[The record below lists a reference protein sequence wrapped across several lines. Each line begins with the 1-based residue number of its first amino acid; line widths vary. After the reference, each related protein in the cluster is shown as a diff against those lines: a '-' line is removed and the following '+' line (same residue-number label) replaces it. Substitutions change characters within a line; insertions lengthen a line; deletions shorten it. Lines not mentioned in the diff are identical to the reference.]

1 MGFGYFSPGQYLFKK
16 GDSGEYF
23 YIVLH
28 GKVDLF
34 LTNPLIKKLQG
45 EIEILEQKVKLANEE
60 I

>member
-1 MGFGYFSPGQYLFKK
+1 MGFAFFSPGQYLFKK

-28 GKVDLF
+28 GQVDLY
-34 LTNPLIKKLQG
+34 LTNPQIKKLQG
-45 EIEILEQKVKLANEE
+45 EIETLEHKIKLSNDE